1 MAQQSLIRDQL
12 AELTD
17 RPGVYVYRDDE
28 DRVLY
33 VGKAKS
39 LRKRVLS
46 YFQAPLRPD
55 QSLDPNAPMAPRT
68 GLHAKVADM
77 VSTAGEYLTVFG
89 GAGGGYFIEEMR
101 RGSVGTMPF
110 CSQPEAFVQIWNH
123 FQDGDEATARAVFN
137 QMLIPI
143 SRISGQGVGLFH
155 EIHKELLRHRGI
167 IRTSKV
173 RSPAPSMDALTRR
186 ELQQLLDELYPQ

>member
-17 RPGVYVYRDDE
+17 QPGVYVYRDDE

-55 QSLDPNAPMAPRT
+55 QSLDPNAFELVAP
-68 GLHAKVADM
+68 
-77 VSTAGEYLTVFG
+77 
-89 GAGGGYFIEEMR
+89 
-101 RGSVGTMPF
+101 GSA
-110 CSQPEAFVQIWNH
+110 S
-123 FQDGDEATARAVFN
+123 
-137 QMLIPI
+137 
-143 SRISGQGVGLFH
+143 
-155 EIHKELLRHRGI
+155 
-167 IRTSKV
+167 
-173 RSPAPSMDALTRR
+173 
-186 ELQQLLDELYPQ
+186 